1 MLKALAFRLGFVLCL
16 SLAIRVVGLLSP
28 HPLKP
33 MGQMVGVS
41 DRFGDGHLPP
51 ADPAGRGTGLTSDK
65 SHGALGREERPRE
78 ISFEPG
84 QPMIDPT
91 PRH

>member
-1 MLKALAFRLGFVLCL
+1 MLKALAFRLAFVLCISVL
-16 SLAIRVVGLLSP
+16 IRVVGVLSP
-28 HPLKP
+28 HQFKP
-33 MGQMVGVS
+33 PGQMAGVS
-41 DRFGDGHLPP
+41 DRVGDARLPP
-51 ADPAGRGTGLTSDK
+51 ADPAGRGMGMTSDK
-65 SHGALGREERPRE
+65 GRGAFGREQQAPE

>member
-1 MLKALAFRLGFVLCL
+1 MLKGLAFRLGFILCL
-16 SLAIRVVGLLSP
+16 SLGIRVVGLLSP
-28 HPLKP
+28 HQLKP
-33 MGQMVGVS
+33 IGPMIGMS
-41 DRFGDGHLPP
+41 DRSGDGHLPP
-51 ADPAGRGTGLTSDK
+51 ADLAGPGRGLTSDK
-65 SHGALGREERPRE
+65 RPGDSARDEQPGE